1 MAVRIIHVVTLLLA
15 LAAIVFVTTRRDTRV
30 VQHAA
35 PRVHPLALVPS
46 GPAFVASL
54 DLGRIRRTDAGM
66 LLEHAD
72 LGGLIGPSK
81 DCSFDPFRD
90 LDRIVVS
97 SAEAT
102 EAVPMGPSRSGLAL
116 IASGRFRAKQVIEC
130 AVARIRSRG
139 GEPTVTTGG
148 SFERVSDRRA
158 EGEVAA
164 RDGLLVISDG
174 PYLAAILRAA
184 EGAEAHAG
192 ELERTR
198 DRLHVELRRTFG
210 RDAPLVTTVIV
221 PAGFVTRTFGED
233 AAQSPL
239 SSIRSAALRAEVGER
254 VVIGAFLG
262 CASAEECGK
271 LESFLLETRRD
282 VAPLFEGTERRL
294 LDAIVIRR
302 NGERIELRLELS
314 FAELR
319 ELGPMLGLGG

>member
-1 MAVRIIHVVTLLLA
+1 VAVRVIHLVTLVLA

-30 VQHAA
+30 VARA
-35 PRVHPLALVPS
+35 PQVHPLSLVPP

-54 DLGRIRRTDAGM
+54 DLGRIRKTDAGM

-72 LGGLIGPSK
+72 LGGLIGTSK
-81 DCSFDPFRD
+81 DCSFDPVRD
-90 LDRIVVS
+90 LDRIIVT

-102 EAVPMGPSRSGLAL
+102 ESAPGAPSAGGLAL
-116 IASGRFRAKQVIEC
+116 IASGRFSAKQVIAC

-139 GEPTVTTGG
+139 GEPTVTPGG
-148 SFERVSDRRA
+148 SFERVIDRRA
-158 EGEVAA
+158 EGEVAV

-174 PYLAAILRAA
+174 PYLAAILRIA
-184 EGAEAHAG
+184 AG
-192 ELERTR
+192 EEPHGSEADRTR

-210 RDAPLVTTVIV
+210 RGAPLVTTVIV
-221 PAGFVTRTFGED
+221 PAGFVTRTFGEE
-233 AAQSPL
+233 AARSPL
-239 SSIRSAALRAEVGER
+239 ASIRSAALRAEVGER

-262 CASAEECGK
+262 CANADDCGK
-271 LESFLLETRRD
+271 LEAFLLETRRD

-294 LDAIVIRR
+294 LDAIVVRQS
-302 NGERIELRLELS
+302 GERIELRLELS